1 MTVSVLTA
9 GTQIPADPRAPIRF
23 DFELHAL
30 RMAFVEPA
38 NVNRL
43 TDEWQR
49 PGVYVLLGERCANQ
63 PTDVYVG
70 MATDVKKR
78 LISHKRKPRFPWW
91 RAVAV
96 LRDTTT
102 GFDSAQIGY
111 LEGRLAQ
118 ELRALPG
125 ANVIEGMTTMD
136 ATLPAFARSPLDEFV
151 DTVLEALRVAGLS
164 LESGSEDESESEQVE
179 SKKGYTKI
187 RGTVKDLLGAGL
199 LQAGARLV
207 AEREVAGRQR
217 RLECEVSASGEL
229 IFEGVAYRNPT
240 KPAVLGFDLTAT
252 NGWTAWK
259 TEGGKTLAELRDEL
273 PAGAATEA

>member
-1 MTVSVLTA
+1 MTASVLTA

-43 TDEWQR
+43 TDEWQQ
-49 PGVYVLLGERCANQ
+49 PGVYVLLGKRSAEQA
-63 PTDVYVG
+63 TDVYVG
-70 MATDVKKR
+70 MATDLRKR
-78 LISHKRKPRFPWW
+78 LTAHRRKPKFPWW

-96 LRDTTT
+96 VRDTTT

-118 ELRALPG
+118 ELRVLPG
-125 ANVIEGMTTMD
+125 VNVREGMSTMD
-136 ATLPAFARSPLDEFV
+136 VTLPTFARSPLDEFV
-151 DTVLEALRVAGLS
+151 GTVLEALRIAGVDLQ
-164 LESGSEDESESEQVE
+164 SGAEDDPESETVTS
-179 SKKGYTKI
+179 G
-187 RGTVKDLLGAGL
+187 RGHTMIPGTIKDLLGAGL
-199 LQAGARLV
+199 LDAGSRLV
-207 AEREVAGRQR
+207 AEREVGGKQI

-240 KPAVLGFDLTAT
+240 RPAVLGFDLKST
-252 NGWTAWK
+252 NGWVAWK
-259 TEGGKTLAELRDEL
+259 TDGGKTLADLRDQL
-273 PAGAATEA
+273 PPGSAS